1 MNTALNYSNML
12 CYRCKEKRLI
22 LDYQSGDIICCN
34 CGEIISDRIIDEGND
49 VHVYDNDSSTKKSSR
64 SSGFAESIGCYQ
76 TSFVTSNS
84 NNMNL
89 VQSLERA
96 QKLSSDPKE
105 LKVLMHMGL
114 VNEMCSKMNLTVS
127 IKVSHA
133 CIHKIYP
140 YIHQLSHLTYLH
152 SIVRTFVRSIQTYHD
167 TAINSLL
174 LRRYCTQPSIASLL
188 LIYQWPHYCDTHDDD
203 EW

>member
-1 MNTALNYSNML
+1 MNTALNYSNMQ

-84 NNMNL
+84 NNMN
-89 VQSLERA
+89 
-96 QKLSSDPKE
+96 
-105 LKVLMHMGL
+105 
-114 VNEMCSKMNLTVS
+114 
-127 IKVSHA
+127 
-133 CIHKIYP
+133 
-140 YIHQLSHLTYLH
+140 
-152 SIVRTFVRSIQTYHD
+152 
-167 TAINSLL
+167 
-174 LRRYCTQPSIASLL
+174 
-188 LIYQWPHYCDTHDDD
+188 
-203 EW
+203 

>member
-1 MNTALNYSNML
+1 MMNTALNYSNMQ

-127 IKVSHA
+127 IKVSHVY
-133 CIHKIYP
+133 INKLLSIYP
-140 YIHQLSHLTYLH
+140 YIHPLSHLTYLY
-152 SIVRTFVRSIQTYHD
+152 SIVRTFVQSIRTYHD
-167 TAINSLL
+167 AAINSLL
-174 LRRYCTQPSIASLL
+174 LRRYYTQPSIASLPLIISMVTL
-188 LIYQWPHYCDTHDDD
+188 LRYS
-203 EW
+203 

>member
-1 MNTALNYSNML
+1 MNTALNYSNMQ

-127 IKVSHA
+127 IKVSHVYIYKLLSISIYTFIITSNLSLFD
-133 CIHKIYP
+133 CSNIRSIHTNISRRCDQFVAIKEI
-140 YIHQLSHLTYLH
+140 LH
-152 SIVRTFVRSIQTYHD
+152 STIHCISPTDLSMAT
-167 TAINSLL
+167 L
-174 LRRYCTQPSIASLL
+174 LRYS
-188 LIYQWPHYCDTHDDD
+188 
-203 EW
+203 